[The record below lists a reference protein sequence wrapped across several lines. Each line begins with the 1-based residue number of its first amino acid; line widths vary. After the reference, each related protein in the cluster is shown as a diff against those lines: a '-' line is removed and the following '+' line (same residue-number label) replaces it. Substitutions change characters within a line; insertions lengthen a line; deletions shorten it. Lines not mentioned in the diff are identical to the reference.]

1 MEITSFTVPFTLIG
15 ISLPLFYIRL
25 LKYVTNGLIC
35 LSLLI
40 AAFEKTA
47 KCKITG

>member
-1 MEITSFTVPFTLIG
+1 MEITSFTVPFTLIS
-15 ISLPLFYIRL
+15 ISLPLFYIQL

-35 LSLLI
+35 LSSLI